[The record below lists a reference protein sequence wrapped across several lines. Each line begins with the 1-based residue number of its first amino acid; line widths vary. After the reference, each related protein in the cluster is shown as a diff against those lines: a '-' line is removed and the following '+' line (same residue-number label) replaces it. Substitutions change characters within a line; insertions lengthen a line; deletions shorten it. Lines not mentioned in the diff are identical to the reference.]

1 MNETNNLLNN
11 QITSKSREDSYLE
24 FKLNQE
30 TGALLSINHIQ
41 EAISVTITSVTAI
54 PNMPNCILGLMNW
67 GSHIIWVVDLPK
79 MFNLE
84 RFDHRL
90 RQYNIIVIQIE
101 AMILGLVVQEIQGTT
116 KFTTDDIRSPLGQV
130 ASSLVPYLC
139 GCIVQQDEILLVL
152 DAKNILE
159 SNILHPG
166 NAAILI

>member
-1 MNETNNLLNN
+1 MNKAQNLLKN
-11 QITSKSREDSYLE
+11 QSISKNRDNSYLE
-24 FKLNQE
+24 FKLNQQ
-30 TGALLSINHIQ
+30 TGALLPINHIQ
-41 EAISVTITSVTAI
+41 EAIAIPITSVTAI

-84 RFDHRL
+84 CFDHRL

-101 AMILGLVVQEIQGTT
+101 GMILGLVVQEIKGTT
-116 KFTTDDIRSPLGQV
+116 KLNIDDICSPLGQV

-139 GCIVQQDEILLVL
+139 GCIVQQEEILLVL

-159 SNILHPG
+159 SNILSAE
-166 NAAILI
+166 NA

>member
-1 MNETNNLLNN
+1 MNQQHNSLKN
-11 QITSKSREDSYLE
+11 QSISKNRENSYLE
-24 FKLNQE
+24 FKLNQQ

-41 EAISVTITSVTAI
+41 EAIAIPITSVTAI

-84 RFDHRL
+84 CFDHRL

-101 AMILGLVVQEIQGTT
+101 AMILGLVVQEIKGTT
-116 KFTTDDIRSPLGQV
+116 KLNIDDICSPLGQV

-139 GCIVQQDEILLVL
+139 GCIVQQEEILLVL

-159 SNILHPG
+159 SNILISE
-166 NAAILI
+166 NA